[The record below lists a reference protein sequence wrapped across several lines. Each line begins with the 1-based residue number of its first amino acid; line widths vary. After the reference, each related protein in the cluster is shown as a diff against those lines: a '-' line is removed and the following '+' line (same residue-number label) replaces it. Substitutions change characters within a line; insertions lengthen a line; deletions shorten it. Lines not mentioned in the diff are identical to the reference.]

1 MRLSKHILCMVI
13 VWHLVGWSTLS
24 AQKRSAPFGVGE
36 EMEFKIHYGFV
47 TAANATMKIEPKYEK
62 IHGKK
67 CYHIEIEGRTVGMFD
82 LFMRVR
88 DKFGSYIDKD
98 LLVPRKSYRIIEE
111 NKYRK
116 HEIIDF
122 DVENSKA
129 TVRNYD
135 DEKEVWKKP
144 EKFET
149 YHNAQDIVSGY
160 YYLRTLD
167 FDKYAKG
174 DTIDMK
180 IFFDD
185 ENAAFKMLY
194 LGRESVRT
202 KLGKYNSIVL
212 SPIMPENK
220 LFDGKDAI
228 KVWLSD
234 DNDKIPLK
242 VKAKMFIG
250 AIEIDIKKY
259 KRGVKAY

>member
-1 MRLSKHILCMVI
+1 MKNRQFILLATI
-13 VWHLVGWSTLS
+13 ILS
-24 AQKRSAPFGVGE
+24 AWNTSSLYGQKRSAPFGVGE

-47 TAANATMKIEPKYEK
+47 NAANATMKIEPKYEE
-62 IHGKK
+62 IYGKK
-67 CYHIEIEGRTVGMFD
+67 CYHIQIEGVTVGMFD

-98 LLVPRKSYRIIEE
+98 LLVPRKSYRILEE

-135 DEKEVWKKP
+135 DEKEVWKKL
-144 EKFET
+144 EEFET

-167 FDKYAKG
+167 FDRYAKG

-180 IFFDD
+180 VFFDD
-185 ENAAFKMLY
+185 ENSIFKVLY

-212 SPIMPENK
+212 SPIMPKNK
-220 LFDGKDAI
+220 LFDGTSAI
-228 KVWLSD
+228 KVWISD
-234 DNDKIPLK
+234 DSDKIPLK

-259 KRGVKAY
+259 KRGVK